1 MVGSLAH
8 TENYLPPETTLHG
21 RYVID
26 QQLDQTEDTI
36 IYKGRD
42 LIFGETISIIE
53 FYPRK
58 IAYRKADKS
67 SKVTA
72 AAGIQETVYTEAKD
86 QFLRETRELLRHSN
100 EKQGI
105 GFIDY
110 LEENGTVYRI
120 MEQQHQQEVRK
131 PQPEAKHEPG
141 PQKPQPEPQK
151 PQPEPQKPQPEPQK
165 PQPKPQSEAEPEPQK
180 PQLQPQPPQE
190 KTHTEPQ
197 SESDLAALKR
207 ARLEAYK
214 RKMEELRNKKH
225 AGQSNENTGLKEN
238 KEEPEQEAVNHESVN
253 NEPVNNEPVNNEPV
267 KNESLNHEFDPQ
279 QLSAIDRFFYNSI
292 IWLML
297 KLGTKKQARE
307 IKKVTLQNFF
317 KKPAFTKFSIV
328 ICMIIGIMIIL
339 QFPILTFIIVI
350 YFLLNV
356 WLSREK

>member
-1 MVGSLAH
+1 MMGGSLAH
-8 TENYLPPETTLHG
+8 TENHLPPETTLHG

-26 QQLDQTEDTI
+26 QYLDQTEDTI
-36 IYKGRD
+36 IYKGHD
-42 LIFGETISIIE
+42 IVFGETIRIIE
-53 FYPRK
+53 FYPGK
-58 IAYRKADKS
+58 IAYRNADKS
-67 SKVTA
+67 GKVTA
-72 AAGIQETVYTEAKD
+72 AAGIQENVYTQAKD
-86 QFLRETRELLRHSN
+86 QFLREARELLRHSN

-120 MEQQHQQEVRK
+120 MKQQHQQEVRK

-141 PQKPQPEPQK
+141 PQKPQPEPQ
-151 PQPEPQKPQPEPQK
+151 
-165 PQPKPQSEAEPEPQK
+165 
-180 PQLQPQPPQE
+180 PPQE
-190 KTHTEPQ
+190 KTHAEHQ
-197 SESDLAALKR
+197 SESDLVALKR

-214 RKMEELRNKKH
+214 RKMEEHRNKKH

-253 NEPVNNEPVNNEPV
+253 HESVNHESANHEPVNH
-267 KNESLNHEFDPQ
+267 ESLNHEFDPQ

-297 KLGTKKQARE
+297 KLGTKKQERE
-307 IKKVTLQNFF
+307 KKKVTLQNFF
-317 KKPAFTKFSIV
+317 KKPASTKISIV
-328 ICMIIGIMIIL
+328 LCMIIGIMIIL
-339 QFPILTFIIVI
+339 QFPILTFIVVI

>member
-1 MVGSLAH
+1 MMGSSLAH

-26 QQLDQTEDTI
+26 QYLDQTEDTI
-36 IYKGRD
+36 IYKGHD
-42 LIFGETISIIE
+42 IVFGETIRIIE
-53 FYPRK
+53 FYPGK
-58 IAYRKADKS
+58 IAYRNADKS
-67 SKVTA
+67 GKVTA
-72 AAGIQETVYTEAKD
+72 AAGIQENVYTQAKD
-86 QFLRETRELLRHSN
+86 QFLREARELLRHSN

-120 MEQQHQQEVRK
+120 MKQQPQQEVRK

-141 PQKPQPEPQK
+141 PQKPQPEPQIPQPK
-151 PQPEPQKPQPEPQK
+151 PQKPQPEPQPGPKPEPQKPQPEPQ
-165 PQPKPQSEAEPEPQK
+165 
-180 PQLQPQPPQE
+180 PPQE
-190 KTHTEPQ
+190 KTHAEHQ
-197 SESDLAALKR
+197 SESDLVALKR

-214 RKMEELRNKKH
+214 RKMEEHRNKKH

-253 NEPVNNEPVNNEPV
+253 HESANHEPVNH
-267 KNESLNHEFDPQ
+267 ESLNHEFDPQ

-297 KLGTKKQARE
+297 KLGTKKQERE
-307 IKKVTLQNFF
+307 KKKVTLQNFF
-317 KKPAFTKFSIV
+317 KKPASTKIFIV
-328 ICMIIGIMIIL
+328 LCMIIGIMIIL
-339 QFPILTFIIVI
+339 QFPILTFIVVI